1 MNVYEKEIDEKEF
14 EDQLNEIY
22 GEVEICG
29 MKFDSGYV
37 LKELDPTAFR
47 CALSDEPIVY
57 ICGNCHAEFQEDEK
71 DQADDCCRD

>member
-1 MNVYEKEIDEKEF
+1 MRRFLHYGERQRDNPMNIYEKEKDEKEF

-57 ICGNCHAEFQEDEK
+57 IC
-71 DQADDCCRD
+71 